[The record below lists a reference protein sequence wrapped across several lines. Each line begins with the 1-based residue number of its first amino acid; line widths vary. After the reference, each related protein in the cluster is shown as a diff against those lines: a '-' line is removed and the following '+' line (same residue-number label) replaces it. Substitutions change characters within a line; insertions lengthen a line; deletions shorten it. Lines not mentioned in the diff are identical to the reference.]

1 MISCYYNTCGKLS
14 YGALLGFTI
23 GPEFSNFTCATLPFV
38 RISIQRLL
46 CKPPKETNDYSG
58 RCATI
63 SYCVNT
69 PFTVLTTVPTTP
81 VSTCLHARDESAGYD
96 CYLPVFHPR
105 CIQRTALKCLR
116 YDTNASIVAHF
127 SKHRNPGR
135 VWTMYDL
142 RGAFKI
148 VDNFLRCVENRFRQ
162 R

>member
-1 MISCYYNTCGKLS
+1 MS
-14 YGALLGFTI
+14 YGAHLEICT
-23 GPEFSNFTCATLPFV
+23 GPKIFEFYLWHFV

-63 SYCVNT
+63 SYCVST

-96 CYLPVFHPR
+96 CYPPAFHPR

-127 SKHRNPGR
+127 SKHRHPGR
-135 VWTMYDL
+135 VSTMHDL
-142 RGAFKI
+142 RDAFKTSMLTI
-148 VDNFLRCVENRFRQ
+148 FTLCRDRFGQ
-162 R
+162 S

>member
-1 MISCYYNTCGKLS
+1 ML
-14 YGALLGFTI
+14 
-23 GPEFSNFTCATLPFV
+23 NFTCATLPFV

-46 CKPPKETNDYSG
+46 CKPPKKETNDYSG

-105 CIQRTALKCLR
+105 CIQRTALKFLR
-116 YDTNASIVAHF
+116 YDTNASIHCRALLKAQA
-127 SKHRNPGR
+127 SGPGVDNAR
-135 VWTMYDL
+135 FARRIQD
-142 RGAFKI
+142 I
-148 VDNFLRCVENRFRQ
+148 HVDNFYVV
-162 R
+162 